1 MVLEAIKNSSVTLQQ
16 GSTTGK
22 DVKVSEKKSSEPA
35 KVVEISTP
43 LKTKDIQIKESEQG
57 NAKENIAA
65 GSYNAVDKEESVELP
80 KGNEAMRK
88 AVEQINKNA
97 KNSEAIFGI
106 HDGTNRVTI
115 KIVDRDS
122 KKVLKEFPPE
132 KTLDMIAKV
141 WEMAGLMVDEKM

>member
-88 AVEQINKNA
+88 AD
-97 KNSEAIFGI
+97 EASSALMGKMT
-106 HDGTNRVTI
+106 G
-115 KIVDRDS
+115 
-122 KKVLKEFPPE
+122 
-132 KTLDMIAKV
+132 
-141 WEMAGLMVDEKM
+141 GLGGMPF

>member
-122 KKVLKEFPPE
+122 KKVLKDSGS
-132 KTLDMIAKV
+132 TLKIINAITNT
-141 WEMAGLMVDEKM
+141 

>member
-115 KIVDRDS
+115 KIVDKDS

>member
-1 MVLEAIKNSSVTLQQ
+1 MQQ